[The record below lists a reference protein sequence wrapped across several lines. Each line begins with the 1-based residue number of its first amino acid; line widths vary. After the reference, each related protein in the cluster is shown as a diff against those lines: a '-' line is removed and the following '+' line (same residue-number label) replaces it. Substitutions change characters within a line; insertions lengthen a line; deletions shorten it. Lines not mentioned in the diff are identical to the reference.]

1 MTEPRDTRADV
12 GGGDHARKRA
22 LTTASMT
29 EFGREPPSAAA
40 RFRVGATPDGPLAGP
55 AERAVDG

>member
-12 GGGDHARKRA
+12 GDGDRARKRA
-22 LTTASMT
+22 LATASTT
-29 EFGREPPSAAA
+29 ESGRATPSAAA
-40 RFRVGATPDGPLAGP
+40 WVRVGATPDGPLDGP